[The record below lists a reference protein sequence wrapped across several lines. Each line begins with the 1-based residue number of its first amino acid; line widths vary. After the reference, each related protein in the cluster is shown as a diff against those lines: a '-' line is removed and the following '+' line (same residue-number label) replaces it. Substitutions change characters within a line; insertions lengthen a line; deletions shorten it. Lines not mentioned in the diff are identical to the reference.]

1 MGPWVQSN
9 FARRGMRFSHNDE
22 LTRPSYRTQGG
33 SVLAER
39 CDIATQLLRWL
50 SDSLSRSAQRLASA
64 LVPVQNNPD
73 RTPAR
78 EITRSNAERKDFVIR
93 TNRANGFSWY
103 IAPSNVSFVAFTT
116 SSNGTI
122 LGGYAVLPEDI
133 RTVDVH
139 IGIYLGGAKHV
150 ARLQRG
156 TLIGFL
162 SPELTLNVFTGRM
175 APFVEEYCRLVAPA
189 YF

>member
-1 MGPWVQSN
+1 MGPWVESN

-122 LGGYAVLPEDI
+122 LGGYAVLPQDI

-139 IGIYLGGAKHV
+139 IGGAKY
-150 ARLQRG
+150 G
-156 TLIGFL
+156 TPIGFL

-175 APFVEEYCRLVAPA
+175 APFLEEYCRLVAPA

>member
-1 MGPWVQSN
+1 MP
-9 FARRGMRFSHNDE
+9 
-22 LTRPSYRTQGG
+22 
-33 SVLAER
+33 
-39 CDIATQLLRWL
+39 LRV
-50 SDSLSRSAQRLASA
+50 SLSRARVCDGLVQSAQRLASA

-139 IGIYLGGAKHV
+139 IGMY
-150 ARLQRG
+150 
-156 TLIGFL
+156 IG
-162 SPELTLNVFTGRM
+162 SV
-175 APFVEEYCRLVAPA
+175 
-189 YF
+189 